1 MNIFTIMDNNTV
13 LGYTTINNSFETL
26 YNKDI
31 AKHDIMLYLNTVKG
45 EVDYDPTFGMSNRK
59 SLFKIKT
66 NALRMILEDEIK
78 EAFKRSETLNL
89 ISLNTI
95 DLEKGWQFLTE
106 VSYLNGVPELW
117 SFSADVESQ
126 KISLWQGGDE

>member
-1 MNIFTIMDNNTV
+1 MISNTV
-13 LGYTTINNSFETL
+13 LGYSTINNSFDTL
-26 YNKDI
+26 YDKEL
-31 AKHDIMLYLNTVKG
+31 AKHDIMLYLNTDRG

-66 NALRMILEDEIK
+66 NALRLTLEDEIK

-95 DLEKGWQFLTE
+95 DIEKGWQFITE
-106 VSYLNGVPELW
+106 VSYLNGIPELW
-117 SFSADVESQ
+117 GFSADVETQ
-126 KISLWQGGDE
+126 KISLWQGE